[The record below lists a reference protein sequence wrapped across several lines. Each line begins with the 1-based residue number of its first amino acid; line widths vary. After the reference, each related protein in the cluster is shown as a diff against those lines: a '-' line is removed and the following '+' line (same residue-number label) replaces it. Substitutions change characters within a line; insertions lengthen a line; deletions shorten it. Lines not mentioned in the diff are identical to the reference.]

1 MYYHQSEIIVLVKNY
16 KKDVC
21 AFNGGSKE
29 KTLGMCASSQSILF
43 NFVQFAGKKWP
54 K

>member
-1 MYYHQSEIIVLVKNY
+1 MYYHQSEIIVLVKSV
-16 KKDVC
+16 KKIC
-21 AFNGGSKE
+21 IFNGGSKE

-43 NFVQFAGKKWP
+43 NFMKFAGKKWP